1 MSYARARLLLGMS
14 GVGLIVVSSTL
25 LLLTQ
30 YPLSIL
36 PTTQEW
42 SKTDL
47 SALGILLIGL
57 ALGLFPLDL
66 LGGYFLPN

>member
-25 LLLTQ
+25 LLFTQ

-42 SKTDL
+42 SKTDQF
-47 SALGILLIGL
+47 ARHT
-57 ALGLFPLDL
+57 LDWFST
-66 LGGYFLPN
+66 GVVAA